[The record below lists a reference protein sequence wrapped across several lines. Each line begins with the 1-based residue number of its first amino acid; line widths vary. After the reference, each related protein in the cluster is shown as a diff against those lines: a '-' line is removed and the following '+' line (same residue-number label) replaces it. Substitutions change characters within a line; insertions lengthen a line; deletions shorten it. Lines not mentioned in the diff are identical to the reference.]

1 MKKIDYLLVHA
12 NESAACEQKLKSV
25 FGVENYDV
33 MTIKHFYSVK
43 EDLFKSFVR
52 LKITEDLCKLNEKV
66 TPTLKD
72 EINDV
77 DKVIHPVL
85 LEVACKLRNN
95 VS

>member
-1 MKKIDYLLVHA
+1 MHA
-12 NESAACEQKLKSV
+12 NENAAWEEKLKSV

-77 DKVIHPVL
+77 DKVINPVL
-85 LEVACKLRNN
+85 LEVAFKLRNN

>member
-1 MKKIDYLLVHA
+1 MRTEIEV
-12 NESAACEQKLKSV
+12 SVWRRKSRCH
-25 FGVENYDV
+25 D
-33 MTIKHFYSVK
+33 
-43 EDLFKSFVR
+43 FVR
-52 LKITEDLCKLNEKV
+52 VKIIEDLCKLNEKV

-77 DKVIHPVL
+77 DKVNHPVL